1 MDNMRTQGIL
11 GQNSGEILRQ
21 RTVLVV
27 GLGGVGSFC
36 VEALARTGIGHLIL
50 VDADVFEDS
59 NRNRQLGATLETIG
73 QKKTDVLKQR
83 VLSITEAQVDT
94 HDFFYDQTKDE
105 ELFSQPIDFVCDC
118 IDSITSKQ
126 DLIQACIQRQIPF
139 LSCMGMGRRIDP
151 TQLHVLE
158 LEKTS
163 NDPLA
168 KRLRIWKR
176 KQRIK
181 EKIPVVCSREVPV
194 VQIEGQPLAS
204 VIFVPASAGLLMA
217 KECIERLLK

>member
-50 VDADVFEDS
+50 VDADVFEDY
-59 NRNRQLGATLETIG
+59 NRNRQLGATQETIG

-94 HDFFYDQTKDE
+94 YDFFYDQTKDE

-194 VQIEGQPLAS
+194 AQIEGQPLAS

>member
-11 GQNSGEILRQ
+11 GPNSGEILRQ

-59 NRNRQLGATLETIG
+59 NRNRQLGATQETIG

-94 HDFFYDQTKDE
+94 YDFFYDQTKDE

-118 IDSITSKQ
+118 IDSIPSKQ

-168 KRLRIWKR
+168 QRLRIWKR

>member
-1 MDNMRTQGIL
+1 MDNVRTQGIL
-11 GQNSGEILRQ
+11 GKESSKRLRQ
-21 RTVLVV
+21 KTVLVV

-59 NRNRQLGATLETIG
+59 NRNRQLGATQETIG
-73 QKKTDVLKQR
+73 QKKTEVLKKR
-83 VLSITEAQVDT
+83 VLSITDAQVDT
-94 HDFFYDQTKDE
+94 YDFFYDHTKDK
-105 ELFSQPIDFVCDC
+105 ELFSHTIDFVCDC
-118 IDSITSKQ
+118 IDSLSSKQ
-126 DLIQACIQRQIPF
+126 DLIQACLLRQIPF
-139 LSCMGMGRRIDP
+139 LSCMGMGRRFDP
-151 TQLHVLE
+151 TKLEVME

-181 EKIPVVCSREVPV
+181 NKIPVVCSRETPIPQV
-194 VQIEGQPLAS
+194 EGQPLAS
-204 VIFVPASAGLLMA
+204 VIFVPASAGLLIA

>member
-1 MDNMRTQGIL
+1 MDNVRTQGIL
-11 GQNSGEILRQ
+11 GKESSKRLRQ
-21 RTVLVV
+21 KTVLVV

-59 NRNRQLGATLETIG
+59 NRNRQLGATQETIG
-73 QKKTDVLKQR
+73 QKKTEVLKKR
-83 VLSITEAQVDT
+83 VLSITDAQVDT
-94 HDFFYDQTKDE
+94 YDFFYDHTKDK
-105 ELFSQPIDFVCDC
+105 ELFSHTIDFVCDC
-118 IDSITSKQ
+118 IDSLSSKQ
-126 DLIQACIQRQIPF
+126 DLMQACLQRQIPF
-139 LSCMGMGRRIDP
+139 LSCMGMGRRFDP
-151 TQLHVLE
+151 TKLEVME

-181 EKIPVVCSREVPV
+181 NKIPVVCSRETPILQV
-194 VQIEGQPLAS
+194 EGQPLAS
-204 VIFVPASAGLLMA
+204 VIFVPASAGLLIA

>member
-1 MDNMRTQGIL
+1 MDNVRTQGIL
-11 GQNSGEILRQ
+11 GKESSKRLRQ
-21 RTVLVV
+21 KTVLVV

-59 NRNRQLGATLETIG
+59 NRNRQLGATQETIG
-73 QKKTDVLKQR
+73 QKKTEVLKKR
-83 VLSITEAQVDT
+83 VLSITDAQVDT
-94 HDFFYDQTKDE
+94 YDFFYDHTKDK
-105 ELFSQPIDFVCDC
+105 ELFSHTIDFVCDC
-118 IDSITSKQ
+118 IDSLSSKQ
-126 DLIQACIQRQIPF
+126 DLMQACLQRQIPF
-139 LSCMGMGRRIDP
+139 LSCMGMGRRFDP
-151 TQLHVLE
+151 TKLEVME

-181 EKIPVVCSREVPV
+181 NKISVVCSRETPIPQV
-194 VQIEGQPLAS
+194 EGQPLAS
-204 VIFVPASAGLLMA
+204 VIFVPASAGLLIA

>member
-1 MDNMRTQGIL
+1 MDNVRTQGIL
-11 GQNSGEILRQ
+11 GKESSKRLRQ
-21 RTVLVV
+21 KTVLVV

-59 NRNRQLGATLETIG
+59 NRNRQLGATQETIG
-73 QKKTDVLKQR
+73 QKKTEVLKKR
-83 VLSITEAQVDT
+83 VLSITDAQVDT
-94 HDFFYDQTKDE
+94 YDFFYDHTKDK
-105 ELFSQPIDFVCDC
+105 ELFSHTIDFVCDC
-118 IDSITSKQ
+118 IDSLSSKQ
-126 DLIQACIQRQIPF
+126 DLIQACLQRQIPF
-139 LSCMGMGRRIDP
+139 LSCMGMGRRFDP
-151 TQLHVLE
+151 TKLEVME

-181 EKIPVVCSREVPV
+181 NKIPLVCSRETP
-194 VQIEGQPLAS
+194 IP
-204 VIFVPASAGLLMA
+204 
-217 KECIERLLK
+217 

>member
-59 NRNRQLGATLETIG
+59 NRNRQLGAAQETIG

>member
-59 NRNRQLGATLETIG
+59 NRNRQLGATQETIG

-118 IDSITSKQ
+118 IDSIPSKQ